1 MERPK
6 YLSNFLFDWESMDVV
21 IGGRSALDSK
31 FFIGPMT
38 DIDTVERFLSGYG
51 LDANDPVARAELF
64 GNFQEAI
71 QFIRRYFLKEGNN
84 DGLDLKVPNSI
95 VMITDIS
102 ELFLMATGNKDS
114 MSREETFWAEIVLKV
129 MHTILH
135 VDKDL
140 RSSYFSEVQKQ
151 IFDKFYKYIY
161 RDDNDLYFANKLSG
175 EEKDRINLVDFET
188 KSKKTRDSV
197 IIKLLHKAENVAEE
211 LFDRVGVRIITKS
224 RFDTL
229 RVIKFLVENY
239 IVIPH
244 NIKPSRSSNS
254 LFDIKQFK
262 ERHTNLLKFALR
274 NDLSEEKFLEA
285 VEREIMECSFS
296 NPSQQ
301 RDKNSHS
308 LSGYQAVQFTCRQLI
323 KYKNPFLQEFIN
335 LRTAAKENREDDVAK
350 KILAMDYSLIA
361 RDVRFFYPYEVQIVD
376 EHAHKVNSEGEA
388 SHVEYKKNQV
398 LAAMKRLFTPL
409 LEYHNSKTSK

>member
-6 YLSNFLFDWESMDVV
+6 YLSNYLFDWESMDVV

-38 DIDTVERFLSGYG
+38 DIETVERFLSGYG

-71 QFIRRYFLKEGNN
+71 QFIRRYFLKEGNP
-84 DGLDLKVPNSI
+84 DVLDLKVPNSI

-102 ELFLMATGNKDS
+102 ELFLMATGNKDN

-151 IFDKFYKYIY
+151 IFDKFYKYLH
-161 RDDNDLYFANKLSG
+161 REEENLYFANKLTQDESS
-175 EEKDRINLVDFET
+175 RIELVDFET

-244 NIKPSRSSNS
+244 NIKPSRSTNS
-254 LFDIKQFK
+254 LFDIKAFK

-274 NDLSEEKFLEA
+274 NDLTEEKFLEA
-285 VEREIMECSFS
+285 VEREIMESSFS
-296 NPSQQ
+296 NPSSV

-308 LSGYQAVQFTCRQLI
+308 LSAYQAIQFTCRQLI
-323 KYKNPFLQEFIN
+323 KYKNPFMQEFIN
-335 LRTAAKENREDDVAK
+335 VRNTAKEQKDNELSK

-376 EHAHKVNSEGEA
+376 EHAHRINSEGEA
-388 SHVEYKKNQV
+388 SHLEYKKNQV
-398 LAAMKRLFTPL
+398 LAAMKRVFGPL
-409 LEYHNSKTSK
+409 LEYRESRNS